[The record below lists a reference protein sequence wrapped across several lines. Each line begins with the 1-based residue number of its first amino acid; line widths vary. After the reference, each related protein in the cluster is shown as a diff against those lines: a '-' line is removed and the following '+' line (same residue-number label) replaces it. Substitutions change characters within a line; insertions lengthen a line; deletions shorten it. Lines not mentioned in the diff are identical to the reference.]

1 MEILESKLIPISKL
15 IPNTGQIEGV
25 PKNPRTIK
33 GAAFEKLKASIESD
47 ESHLYTNELKVYEL
61 DGKFVV
67 LSGNMR
73 LKACK
78 ALKIKQIPCKVI
90 PQDWS
95 LEQIC
100 KEVIISNVSSG
111 EWNSEDLANEW
122 DFAPLDDW
130 GVEIVP
136 SFEPSEPTDDE
147 LIGEEKGNLPT
158 MKITFKTPEQLQ
170 KAEIDIQEILDRKYQ
185 GAFFSVSCGEI

>member
-1 MEILESKLIPISKL
+1 MEILESILIPTSKL
-15 IPNTGQIEGV
+15 EANKGQIEGV

-33 GAAFEKLKASIESD
+33 GAAFEKLKNSIESD
-47 ESHLYTNELKVYEL
+47 QSHLYTNELKVYEL

-90 PQDWS
+90 PQDWTI
-95 LEQIC
+95 EQIC

-122 DFAPLDDW
+122 DFAPLVDW
-130 GVEIVP
+130 GVELVP
-136 SFEPSEPTDDE
+136 WDIEIEESESEKEQDNTKSACSTCPT
-147 LIGEEKGNLPT
+147 
-158 MKITFKTPEQLQ
+158 
-170 KAEIDIQEILDRKYQ
+170 
-185 GAFFSVSCGEI
+185 CGQTVTGDVPF

>member
-1 MEILESKLIPISKL
+1 MEILESILIPISKL
-15 IPNTGQIEGV
+15 EANKGQIEGV

-90 PQDWS
+90 PQDWTV
-95 LEQIC
+95 EQIC

-136 SFEPSEPTDDE
+136 SFEPVE
-147 LIGEEKGNLPT
+147 EEKEEDNTKTACSTCPT
-158 MKITFKTPEQLQ
+158 
-170 KAEIDIQEILDRKYQ
+170 
-185 GAFFSVSCGEI
+185 CGQTVTGDAPF